1 LRQYL
6 TDDSRHVLP
15 HTASLAFDSG
25 AFASGRDVLTGKAS
39 RNDINTASP
48 WVSVKGLNVIPDRE
62 RRQASVVLAGNQD
75 ARCVC
80 VPLHSAHGVPSKK
93 VSAEYPATSACEK
106 SQLIELIF

>member
-25 AFASGRDVLTGKAS
+25 ALSCGGDVLAGKAA
-39 RNDINTASP
+39 RNDINTSSP

-75 ARCVC
+75 ACCVG
-80 VPLHSAHGVPSKK
+80 VPFHSAHCSPSKEFPPK
-93 VSAEYPATSACEK
+93 YSATSARE
-106 SQLIELIF
+106 